1 MSDKDA
7 SADDA
12 ETETTDEGFWDWS
25 NGVYRLAGVADR
37 LIALQDAHR
46 LDVNLVLWC
55 VWTGLTRGAAKPKA
69 VRKALAASEDW
80 NSQVVKPLRA
90 ARKALKSAPDEADG
104 ADALKKK
111 VKEAE
116 LDAERIEQSLLE
128 SLAPKETE
136 GPAGAEAA
144 LANLQSYREAAD
156 AQCPDDVFEALLA
169 ALTAETDAD

>member
-7 SADDA
+7 SAGGA
-12 ETETTDEGFWDWS
+12 ETETTGEGFWDWS
-25 NGVYRLAGVADR
+25 NRVYRLPGVADR

-55 VWTGLTRGAAKPKA
+55 AWTGLTRGAVKPKS

-128 SLAPKETE
+128 GIAPTDTE
-136 GPAGAEAA
+136 SAASAEAA
-144 LANLQSYREAAD
+144 LANLQTYRAAAD
-156 AQCPDDVFEALLA
+156 AQCPDDVFETLIA